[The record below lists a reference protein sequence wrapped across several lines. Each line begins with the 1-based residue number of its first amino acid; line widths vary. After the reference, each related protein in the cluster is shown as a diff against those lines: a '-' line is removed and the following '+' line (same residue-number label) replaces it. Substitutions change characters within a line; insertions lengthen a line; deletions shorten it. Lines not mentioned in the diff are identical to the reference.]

1 MKTQSSTVGPSC
13 FLWFNDTIL
22 LCLLWAIWHLAAVV
36 CSKGCSHT
44 PLLLREHSGSKHS
57 RWKPTTHEHLTIHQR
72 ASNINTNSHFFRS
85 QIKILCHWDFAYFFI
100 VMKLQGTC
108 AMKQSRTSFHNHFF
122 LHLHYLTILFWIFY
136 FSIFVYFFCKW
147 LKRFFFF
154 FKSKQRIFQP
164 NKLKCLIQQLQQS
177 KNIFKTDFH

>member
-1 MKTQSSTVGPSC
+1 MKTLSSTVGPSC

-22 LCLLWAIWHLAAVV
+22 LCLLWAKWHLAAGV

-57 RWKPTTHEHLTIHQR
+57 RWKPTTHEHLTIHQL

-100 VMKLQGTC
+100 AMKLQGTC

-122 LHLHYLTILFWIFY
+122 LHLNVHIFFFSLFTLFDYFILNILFLNICL
-136 FSIFVYFFCKW
+136 FF
-147 LKRFFFF
+147 LQMAKRFF
-154 FKSKQRIFQP
+154 
-164 NKLKCLIQQLQQS
+164 NQS
-177 KNIFKTDFH
+177 KRYFNQIN

>member
-1 MKTQSSTVGPSC
+1 MKTPSSAVGPSC

-22 LCLLWAIWHLAAVV
+22 LCLLWATWHLAEGV

-72 ASNINTNSHFFRS
+72 ASNINTNSHFFRT

-100 VMKLQGTC
+100 AMKLQETY

-122 LHLHYLTILFWIFY
+122 LHLYLHFLAFSHYLTILFWIFY
-136 FSIFVYFFCKW
+136 FLIFVYFFCKW
-147 LKRFFFF
+147 LKSFF
-154 FKSKQRIFQP
+154 
-164 NKLKCLIQQLQQS
+164 LI
-177 KNIFKTDFH
+177 KATNISTK